1 MATGNILDPT
11 SQIKNDVTEPGP
23 NLLALAGKTVGI
35 RVDILWR
42 SWDWVSEYWAAEMT
56 KAGATVKF
64 WRPAGRS
71 GEEGDRALA
80 QMKEFWNA
88 VDVAVVGL
96 ANCGSCT
103 GWTIHDALAAA
114 TAGKPTVAIATR
126 HFEQLAH
133 ALATRGGRSGL
144 RVHVLPYPLDVLPKE
159 QVDGIARDHY
169 RPLLRTLGM
178 PDRLADE
185 QAA

>member
-1 MATGNILDPT
+1 MTTGKILDP
-11 SQIKNDVTEPGP
+11 SSNIKDDISDPGP
-23 NLLALAGKTVGI
+23 PIEALAGKTVGI

-42 SWDWVSEYWAAEMT
+42 SWDWVTDVWVPELR
-56 KAGATVKF
+56 KAGATVKL

-71 GEEGDRALA
+71 GEEGERALLE
-80 QMKEFWNA
+80 MKEFWQS
-88 VDVAVVGL
+88 VDIAVVGL

-114 TAGKPTVAIATR
+114 NTGIPTVAVATA
-126 HFEQLAH
+126 HFEQLAQ
-133 ALATRGGRSGL
+133 ALARRGGRSGL

-159 QVDGIARDHY
+159 QVHAIAREHY
-169 RPLLRTLGM
+169 RSFLRTLGLR
-178 PDRLADE
+178 DRLAHK